1 MIKAKNLPKR
11 PPFIKKQLA
20 TQSARVISLNRGQ
33 PKEIVDNIR
42 VEDESGPKN
51 QVPFF
56 HNRMAKGL
64 IETFAIED
72 IEASPIGGAL

>member
-1 MIKAKNLPKR
+1 
-11 PPFIKKQLA
+11 
-20 TQSARVISLNRGQ
+20 
-33 PKEIVDNIR
+33 VDNIR

-72 IEASPIGGAL
+72 IEASPIGGALQTSNMGPDFEEDFKNLFYNHTSLD